1 VNTDCREKNKIFAV
15 NINTNV
21 HIKLD
26 KAISN
31 RFNKLVIH
39 FLIFFLFVISS
50 QRHIVVS
57 SVNFWCFLAFHNS
70 KSVGDSGYSFFRSDD
85 VVNETTFGSL
95 QRVSEGFL
103 VVGSLLFD
111 VLTTEDDLDSSFSS
125 HNSDLSIRPG
135 IVVISL
141 QVLRRHNI
149 VCTTIGL
156 ASDES

>member
-1 VNTDCREKNKIFAV
+1 MEMKAAKAPKPEIDAAVVELLRLKKLCGEVAPPKKKWMIKDIKWVNTDCIEKNKIFAV

-70 KSVGDSGYSFFRSDD
+70 ESVGDSGSGFIRSDN

-95 QRVSEGFL
+95 
-103 VVGSLLFD
+103 
-111 VLTTEDDLDSSFSS
+111 
-125 HNSDLSIRPG
+125 
-135 IVVISL
+135 
-141 QVLRRHNI
+141 
-149 VCTTIGL
+149 
-156 ASDES
+156 